1 MQHTKVTGRSISNG
15 SPQSLVIDLVAMR
28 RLTDVRGTLKNFR
41 YGADSVFTEIVS
53 NEPKKDTFQDPL
65 VYDSGYGEYG
75 AEAGYIDDQGM
86 YYIYFD
92 VKPGFGYY
100 LPENASV
107 KVIRPRAAATE
118 QSTMRLHTA
127 RSIRGRLVRLHTD
140 RRPEIPD

>member
-1 MQHTKVTGRSISNG
+1 MQHTKVTGGSISNG
-15 SPQSLVIDLVAMR
+15 SPQSLVIDLVAKR

-75 AEAGYIDDQGM
+75 AEAGCIDDQGM

-107 KVIRPRAAATE
+107 KVIRPAGYGNRTVHDALAY
-118 QSTMRLHTA
+118 STVYKGAIGSTTHR
-127 RSIRGRLVRLHTD
+127 
-140 RRPEIPD
+140 

>member
-1 MQHTKVTGRSISNG
+1 MSRKRIPSKIRWYTIPAMANMAQRQVILTIKVCI
-15 SPQSLVIDLVAMR
+15 
-28 RLTDVRGTLKNFR
+28 
-41 YGADSVFTEIVS
+41 
-53 NEPKKDTFQDPL
+53 
-65 VYDSGYGEYG
+65 
-75 AEAGYIDDQGM
+75 